1 MKITVFG
8 TGYVGLVQGAV
19 LADVGHHVLCVD
31 VDAAKVARLKE
42 GILPIYE
49 PGLEDIVKKNHAEG
63 RLGFTTD
70 AAEGVAHGKIQF
82 IAVGTPPDEDGSAD
96 LRHVLAVAGTIAEHM
111 KEPKVVVTKSTVP
124 VGTADRVRARLADGL
139 KARGPEGAGLGFEV
153 VSNPEFLKEGAA
165 VADCMRPDRIVIGT
179 DSEEAEELLREVYAP
194 FNRNHDKIIV
204 MDVRSAELTKYAANC
219 MLATKISF
227 MNEIANLAERLG
239 ADVEMVRQG
248 IGSDPR
254 IGWHFIYPGAG
265 YGGSCFPKDVKAL
278 ISTARSA
285 GFEPELL
292 AAVEARNEAQKGVI
306 FDKIARHYGGD
317 LAGRTFALWGLAFK
331 PNTDDMREA
340 ASRVLMEALWAAGA
354 RVQAYD
360 PEAMEEAQRLY
371 GDRED
376 FLLAGT
382 KEAALKGADALVV
395 MTEWQVFRAPD
406 FDLLRERLAA
416 PVIFD
421 GRNLYDPARMA
432 RKGFAYYA
440 IGRGLTEPPAA
451 ARASSAA

>member
-1 MKITVFG
+1 MRITVFG

-19 LADVGHHVLCVD
+19 LAEVGHDVLCVD
-31 VDAAKVARLKE
+31 VDAAKIEGLKA
-42 GILPIYE
+42 GLIPIYE
-49 PGLEDIVKKNHAEG
+49 PGLEDLVKKNHAEG
-63 RLGFTTD
+63 RLGFTTE
-70 AAEGVAHGKIQF
+70 AAEGVAHGRILF

-96 LRHVLAVAGTIAEHM
+96 LSYVLGVAGTVAEAM
-111 KEPKVVVTKSTVP
+111 GEPKVVVTKSTVP
-124 VGTADRVRARLADGL
+124 VGTADKVAARITEVLGRRQRSD
-139 KARGPEGAGLGFEV
+139 LGFEV

-179 DSEEAEELLREVYAP
+179 ASPEAEDLLREVYAP
-194 FNRNHDKIIV
+194 FSRNHDKIIV

-227 MNEIANLAERLG
+227 MNEIAGLAERLG

-278 ISTARSA
+278 IATARGT
-285 GFEPELL
+285 GFEPAVL
-292 AAVEARNEAQKGVI
+292 AAVEGRNEAQKRVL
-306 FDKIARHYGGD
+306 FDKIAAHYRGD
-317 LAGRTFALWGLAFK
+317 LAGRVFALWGLAFK

-340 ASRVLMEALWAAGA
+340 ASRVLMEALWDAGA
-354 RVQAYD
+354 TVQAYD

-371 GDRED
+371 GDREG
-376 FLLAGT
+376 LLLCGT
-382 KEAALKGADALVV
+382 KEAALKGADALVTL
-395 MTEWQVFRAPD
+395 TEWQAFRAPD
-406 FDLLRERLAA
+406 FEAIGEKLAER
-416 PVIFD
+416 VIFD
-421 GRNLYDPARMA
+421 GRNLYDPVRMA

-440 IGRGLTEPPAA
+440 IGRGLAA
-451 ARASSAA
+451 PQAGA